1 LLLIQVIP
9 FTAGSEPAYLELL
22 ARGLADLAVLRLNA
36 AQIEARV
43 NLEQAPDHWRTE
55 FSDDAEQFCWQ
66 GQELWLAGKLQLQQS
81 LVMDLALYDPQT
93 ERCVYQTSF
102 AVAEENFLPVWEEQL
117 SGLIGRLCD
126 SQEDCQL
133 EQALFTKSLA
143 AFLEFRKGL
152 ETLAQ
157 TKNQSQR
164 ERGLENLLN
173 AVAYDPDFSE
183 AVDILLLFVFQSNI
197 AENFE
202 YYLNLLERLR
212 RIANPYPRIPTALAE
227 FYFQLQDFVKTEQ
240 LLQELVAEF
249 PDFTEGWIRW
259 ALFYHS
265 LARYEEALTVLQ
277 NLLEREADNVGAL
290 DLIGAIYAGMGRNDL
305 ARESWLKAL
314 KLDVSRV
321 NVLNNLGLLAEE
333 DEAPDQAERYYQQAI
348 SINDE
353 WWGSYYN
360 YGSFCRRQ
368 GRIDEAT
375 VWLGKASRL
384 NPGQFQ
390 IFLNLGLA
398 LFDLGRYQEAQET
411 LLHLLQIA
419 PDNTVRR
426 QGLELLDRF
435 TDPEVKL
442 GLRLRQLEKLGEA
455 KQRWQM
461 MIGLTQLF
469 SLARH
474 NWYYWY
480 LWGHLAILGRWSWTA
495 KSFWQTGLKYAPGF
509 PLLKELSLFFWR
521 KKQFKK
527 ALPLLQKA
535 YQLNHC
541 DHEIVAAYL
550 QTLTESGE
558 TAELRR
564 NLQQMDR
571 FSDKATL

>member
-1 LLLIQVIP
+1 LIQVIP
-9 FTAGSEPAYLELL
+9 FIVGSEPAYLELL
-22 ARGLADLAVLRLNA
+22 ARGLSDLAVLRLNA
-36 AQIEARV
+36 AEIEARV
-43 NLEQAPDHWRTE
+43 NPEQLPNHWRTE
-55 FSDDAEQFCWQ
+55 FQDGAGQFCWQ
-66 GQELWLAGKLQLQQS
+66 GQELWLTGEIQCRQA
-81 LVMDLALYDPQT
+81 LVMDLALYDPQAGC
-93 ERCVYQTSF
+93 RVYHTTF
-102 AVAEENFLPVWEEQL
+102 AAAEDDFLPVWEEQL
-117 SGLIGRLCD
+117 YSLLGRLCD
-126 SQEDCQL
+126 SQAARQL
-133 EQALFTKSLA
+133 EQALFTRSFA

-152 ETLAQ
+152 EMLAQ
-157 TKNQSQR
+157 AKNQSQR

-183 AVDILLLFVFQSNI
+183 AVDILILFVFQNNI

-202 YYLNLLERLR
+202 YYINLLERLR
-212 RIANPYPRIPTALAE
+212 RIANPYPRIPTVLAE
-227 FYFQLQDFVKTEQ
+227 IYFQLQDFAKSEQ
-240 LLQELVAEF
+240 LLKELVAEF
-249 PDFTEGWIRW
+249 PDFTEGWIRR

-265 LARYEEALTVLQ
+265 LARYEEALAVLQ
-277 NLLEREADNVGAL
+277 DLLGREADNVGAL

-314 KLDVSRV
+314 ELDASRV

-333 DEAPDQAERYYQQAI
+333 DEAPDQAESYYQQAI
-348 SINDE
+348 TVNDE

-368 GRIDEAT
+368 GRVDEAA
-375 VWLGKASRL
+375 VWLGKAGRL

-398 LFDLGRYQEAQET
+398 LFDLGRYQEAQEA

-435 TDPEVKL
+435 TKPEVKL

-455 KQRWQM
+455 ERRWQM
-461 MIGLTQLF
+461 LLGLAQLF
-469 SLARH
+469 SPARH

-480 LWGHLAILGRWSWTA
+480 LWGCCAMLGRWPWAA
-495 KSFWQTGLKYAPGF
+495 KRLWQTGLKYAPGF
-509 PLLKELSLFFWR
+509 PLLKELSLYYWR

-527 ALPLLQKA
+527 VLPLLQKA

-541 DHEIVAAYL
+541 DREIVAAYL
-550 QTLTESGE
+550 QVLKESGE
-558 TAELRR
+558 TAGLRR
-564 NLQQMDR
+564 DLQRMDR
-571 FSDKATL
+571 FTDKATL